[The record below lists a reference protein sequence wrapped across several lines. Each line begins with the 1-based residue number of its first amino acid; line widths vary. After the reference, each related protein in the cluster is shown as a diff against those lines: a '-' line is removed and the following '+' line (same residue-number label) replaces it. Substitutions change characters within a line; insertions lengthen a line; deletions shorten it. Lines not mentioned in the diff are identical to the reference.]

1 VISDTDLAHAA
12 WRKSSRSGGG
22 NNCAEVAKIG
32 DVCAIRDSKDPTGP
46 ALAFADAEWKSFTA
60 DVEDGKLDLA

>member
-22 NNCAEVAKIG
+22 NNCVEVAKIG
-32 DVCAIRDSKDPTGP
+32 DVCAIRDSKEPTGP
-46 ALAFADAEWKSFTA
+46 ALAFADAE
-60 DVEDGKLDLA
+60 